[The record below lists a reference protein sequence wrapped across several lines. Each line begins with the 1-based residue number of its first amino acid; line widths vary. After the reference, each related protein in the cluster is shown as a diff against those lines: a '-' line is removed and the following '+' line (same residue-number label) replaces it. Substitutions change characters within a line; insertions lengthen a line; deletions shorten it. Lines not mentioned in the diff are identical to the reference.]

1 MAFILKIN
9 KFLISPKTIIS
20 LIILTL
26 LACSIGFFIP
36 QLTDKSPSFFET
48 WQDQN
53 VYTYRFVTRLQLH
66 QVYTSYW
73 FLALVCLIAIS
84 LLSSI
89 YAQIKKN
96 LKYRLQCGIQN
107 TEYRT
112 QNIERIR
119 NTLHKKRYREQGFT
133 NDEDKLIFTKN
144 SINRWGSVIFHA
156 GLLLVVIS
164 AILVLS
170 FRSRGFVQLIEGDT
184 FVGKESGFIVKSRG
198 ALAGEYNAGFYTFLS
213 KLDHTYWETGKLKHL
228 ESSLTIVENKE
239 QADKKVSIN
248 NPLFIKGSNIYQS
261 DDYGYTL
268 SFVLK
273 KLTGEEVVSHF
284 NIDRASNVRKHA
296 VGKTDYPLSPYIVEI
311 KFLPDLEK
319 KSFYLNKPIVYLN
332 IAKGLK
338 KVFSGLVIPG
348 DAIKIKDDI
357 LHFTGV
363 RYWSGLIFV
372 KNPGMTI
379 AYIGFVIVIIGL
391 VIMFLLPYKEIHLSF
406 DPVTKAYNIAGKT
419 KKYEAIFNEELDEIR
434 VEIEKEIGS

>member
-20 LIILTL
+20 LITLTL
-26 LACSIGFFIP
+26 LACAIGFFVP
-36 QLTDKSPSFFET
+36 QITDKSPSFFET
-48 WQDQN
+48 WREN
-53 VYTYRFVTRLQLH
+53 NIYTYRFVTRLQLH

-89 YAQIKKN
+89 YAQITKN
-96 LKYRLQCGIQN
+96 LKYRLKCGIQN

-112 QNIERIR
+112 QNTDKIK
-119 NTLHKKRYREQGFT
+119 NVLHKKRYREQGFI
-133 NDEDKLIFTKN
+133 NEGYKLIFTKN
-144 SINRWGSVIFHA
+144 SINRWGSVIFHT
-156 GLLLVVIS
+156 GLLFVVIS
-164 AILVLS
+164 AILVLC
-170 FRSRGFVQLIEGDT
+170 FQNRGFVQLIEGDT
-184 FVGKESGFIVKSRG
+184 FNGKESNFLVKSRG
-198 ALAGEYNAGFYTFLS
+198 ALAGEYNTGFNTFLS
-213 KLDHTYWETGKLKHL
+213 KLDHTYWETGELKHL
-228 ESSLTIVENKE
+228 ESDLTIVEDNE
-239 QADKKVSIN
+239 QAKKKVSIN
-248 NPLFIKGSNIYQS
+248 SPLFIKGTNLYQS
-261 DDYGYTL
+261 NDYGYTL

-273 KLTGEEVVSHF
+273 KLTGEKVVSHF
-284 NIDRASNVRKHA
+284 NIDRASYVRKHA
-296 VGKTDYPLSPYIVEI
+296 IGKSDYPMSPYIVEM

-332 IAKGLK
+332 IAEGLRK
-338 KVFSGLVIPG
+338 AFSGLVIPG

-357 LHFTGV
+357 LRFTGV

-372 KNPGMTI
+372 KNPGMSI
-379 AYIGFVIVIIGL
+379 AYIGFVIIIIGL

-434 VEIEKEIGS
+434 EEIEKEIES

>member
-1 MAFILKIN
+1 VAFILKIN

-26 LACSIGFFIP
+26 AACLIGFLVP
-36 QLTDKSPSFFET
+36 QITDKSPSFFET
-48 WQDQN
+48 WQEN
-53 VYTYRFVTRLQLH
+53 NIYTYRFVTRLQLH

-73 FLALVCLIAIS
+73 FLGLVCLIAIS
-84 LLSSI
+84 LLSSL

-96 LKYRLQCGIQN
+96 LNYRLKCGTQN

-112 QNIERIR
+112 LNTDKIR
-119 NTLHKKRYREQGFT
+119 TALHKKRYREQGFI
-133 NDEDKLIFTKN
+133 NEGNKLIFTKN
-144 SINRWGSVIFHA
+144 SISRWGSVIFHA

-164 AILVLS
+164 AILVLC
-170 FRSRGFVQLIEGDT
+170 FQNRGFVQLIEGDT

-198 ALAGEYNAGFYTFLS
+198 ALAGEYNTVFYTFLS

-228 ESSLTIVENKE
+228 ESSLTIVEDKE
-239 QADKKVSIN
+239 QTDKKVSIN
-248 NPLFIKGSNIYQS
+248 NPLFIKGTNIYQS

-273 KLTGEEVVSHF
+273 KLTGEKVVSHF

-296 VGKTDYPLSPYIVEI
+296 IGKSDYPMSPYIVEM

-332 IAKGLK
+332 IAEGLNN
-338 KVFSGLVIPG
+338 VFSGLVIPG
-348 DAIKIKDDI
+348 DAVKIKDDI

-372 KNPGMTI
+372 KNPGMSI

-406 DPVTKAYNIAGKT
+406 DPVQEVYNITGKT

-434 VEIEKEIGS
+434 GEIEKKIES

>member
-26 LACSIGFFIP
+26 LACSIGFFVP
-36 QLTDKSPSFFET
+36 QLTDKSPSFFQT
-48 WQDQN
+48 WQEQN
-53 VYTYRFVTRLQLH
+53 IYTYRFVTRLQLH

-73 FLALVCLIAIS
+73 FLGLVCLIAIS
-84 LLSSI
+84 LLSSL

-96 LKYRLQCGIQN
+96 LKYGLKGRTQN
-107 TEYRT
+107 TEYGT
-112 QNIERIR
+112 QHIEVIR
-119 NTLHKKRYREQGFT
+119 NTLHKKRYKEQGFI
-133 NDEDKLIFTKN
+133 NEGHEFIFTKN
-144 SINRWGSVIFHA
+144 SISRWGSVIFHA

-170 FRSRGFVQLIEGDT
+170 YRSRGFVQLIEGDT
-184 FVGKESGFIVKSRG
+184 FVGKESSFLVKSRG
-198 ALAGEYNAGFYTFLS
+198 ALAGEYNPGFYTFLS
-213 KLDHTYWETGKLKHL
+213 KLDHTYWETGELKHL
-228 ESSLTIVENKE
+228 ESSLTIVEDTE
-239 QADKKVSIN
+239 QAEKKVSIN
-248 NPLFIKGSNIYQS
+248 NPLFIKDTNLYQS

-273 KLTGEEVVSHF
+273 KLTGENVVSHF
-284 NIDRASNVRKHA
+284 SIDRAANVRKRA
-296 VGKTDYPLSPYIVEI
+296 VGRTDYPLSPYIVEM
-311 KFLPDLEK
+311 KFMPDLEK

-332 IAKGLK
+332 IAEGLND
-338 KVFSGLVIPG
+338 VFSGLVIPG

-372 KNPGMTI
+372 KNPGMSI

-406 DPVTKAYNIAGKT
+406 DPVTKAYDISGKT
-419 KKYEAIFNEELDEIR
+419 RKYEAIFNEELDEIR
-434 VEIEKEIGS
+434 GEIEKEIES

>member
-26 LACSIGFFIP
+26 AACLIGFLVP
-36 QLTDKSPSFFET
+36 QITDKSPSFFET
-48 WQDQN
+48 WQEN
-53 VYTYRFVTRLQLH
+53 NIYTYRFVTRLQLH

-73 FLALVCLIAIS
+73 FLGLVCLIAIS
-84 LLSSI
+84 LLSSL

-96 LKYRLQCGIQN
+96 LNYRLKCGTQN

-112 QNIERIR
+112 LNTDKIR
-119 NTLHKKRYREQGFT
+119 TALHKKRYREQGFI
-133 NDEDKLIFTKN
+133 NEGNKLIFTKN
-144 SINRWGSVIFHA
+144 SISRWGSVIFHA

-164 AILVLS
+164 AILVLC
-170 FRSRGFVQLIEGDT
+170 FQNRGFVQLIEGDT

-198 ALAGEYNAGFYTFLS
+198 ALAGEYNTVFYTFLS

-228 ESSLTIVENKE
+228 ESSLTIVEDKE
-239 QADKKVSIN
+239 QTDKKVSIN
-248 NPLFIKGSNIYQS
+248 NPLFIKGTNIYQS

-273 KLTGEEVVSHF
+273 KLTGEKVVSHF

-296 VGKTDYPLSPYIVEI
+296 IGKSDYPMSPYIVEM

-332 IAKGLK
+332 IAEGLNN
-338 KVFSGLVIPG
+338 VFSGLVIPG
-348 DAIKIKDDI
+348 DAVKIKDDI

-372 KNPGMTI
+372 KNPGMSI

-406 DPVTKAYNIAGKT
+406 DPVQEVYNITGKT

-434 VEIEKEIGS
+434 GEIEKKIES